1 MSESEDIHDI
11 STQGEAFSSDFSFT
25 WISPGPIEAG
35 EAMAPAKLT
44 SQAARV
50 FAALHLILGDLAF
63 AAECLNAA
71 NDIGIPDD
79 KNLHSKALTCS
90 GVVGY
95 ARCFKSGVRALTLS
109 PDDLHGKGAPF
120 DDEIHEYLIAL
131 RDKHV
136 AHSVNDFEQCESI
149 AIVIGKHGVGWRDG
163 SAIGVV
169 KKQSIGISQALVQ
182 RAVSHINALR
192 NFLEAELPAQRVAL
206 HTDFLANFQK
216 TGKWEMAPIMKLS
229 DRSKVA
235 ERRPG

>member
-1 MSESEDIHDI
+1 MNEPKDSHDI
-11 STQGEAFSSDFSFT
+11 STQGEAFSSEFSFA

-44 SQAARV
+44 SQAARH

-63 AAECLNAA
+63 AEECLKAA
-71 NDIGIPDD
+71 NEIGMPDD
-79 KNLHSKALTCS
+79 KNLQSKALIFS

-109 PDDLHGKGAPF
+109 PAELHAKAAPF
-120 DDEIHEYLIAL
+120 DDGIHEYLIAL

-136 AHSVNDFEQCESI
+136 AHSVNDFEQCEAV
-149 AIVIGKHGVGWRDG
+149 AIVIGVPGAEWRDG

-169 KKQSIGISQALVQ
+169 KKQTIGISKAIVQA
-182 RAVSHINALR
+182 AISHINALR
-192 NFLEAELPAQRVAL
+192 SSLEAELPVQRGVL
-206 HTDFLANFQK
+206 HAEFLAHFQK
-216 TGKWEMAPIMKLS
+216 TGRWEMAPIMKQS

-235 ERRPG
+235 ERRR